1 MAKALPISQT
11 DLPVIVDQGY
21 AFVDK
26 TKFIETYENSKRAV
40 SMFLRPQRFGKTVFI
55 QMLKYYYDVALK
67 DESDRVFEGTYIA
80 SHPTPEKSDYYVV
93 SFDFSGT
100 DVKKDGDSAAESFSG
115 KIISGIVDFFQRYP
129 DLVPLTILETIP
141 AGREKYLPDYV
152 VMYYKNKQSFV
163 SGAAIIG
170 EFLLLLDTSQHKVM
184 VLIDE
189 YDNFSDDIL
198 CRNVKNFRYLVSKD
212 QNISTFY
219 QILRSSQQ
227 QNTIDQIFIA
237 GVLPIVLDMSLSG
250 FVYDCIYEYPEF
262 NDMVGFT
269 DDDVASLLKD
279 TVDFEKSCFSPNIL
293 REEMKRRYGGYIFS
307 PYSQHADS
315 AIYNPALC
323 LKFVEQFADRKYA
336 EIPPLQTVQDNDA
349 DFNALS
355 CYMNLV
361 NEEDRNSIVSRLDV
375 DSDPDDTFSTGYT
388 GIYALS
394 GSIKVTSE
402 KNKLNYSSGVTLLY
416 HLGFLTIMAKEEASS
431 IVEGYRS
438 GITYLKIPNLHWK
451 NLFSRYHLSR
461 YPSVYSTVMNNS
473 WNLGRLAQSNDVSCL
488 ENMLKSIAEAFA
500 NVSDDSMDES
510 TLVLAVYVA
519 LNSIPEAPF
528 NLVRKYGIK
537 HANQHVFSDGL
548 EDDEYQDV
556 DEKAVEKQL
565 MEEGI
570 IPKSEK
576 DECDDSPAVATS
588 EVVPEQD
595 NFPYDFIRDFL
606 DQDDDQVAL
615 NPKKGYADLVAIN
628 AKGGPNYIFEFKYH
642 KGSSVCSETMDR
654 VRDIL
659 WRRAEKQLE
668 FYVTDDRL
676 SKLPNLHRYIVVYAY
691 GKLLVRELPWSIL
704 PFAAT
709 ADAAYAEDGDA
720 ELRTS
725 G

>member
-1 MAKALPISQT
+1 MIKKLPTAQSSLQVFIDT
-11 DLPVIVDQGY
+11 NLVFI
-21 AFVDK
+21 DK
-26 TKFIETYENSKRAV
+26 TKSIETYETSKSRV
-40 SMFLRPQRFGKTVFI
+40 SMFLRPRRFGKTTFI
-55 QMLKYYYDVALK
+55 EMMKYYYDEALK
-67 DESDRVFEGTYIA
+67 DESDRIFEGSYIA
-80 SHPTPEKSDYYVV
+80 SHPTPKKSGYYVV
-93 SFDFSGT
+93 SFDFSGIET
-100 DVKKDGDSAAESFSG
+100 NKSSDKVLELFGDRVIA
-115 KIISGIVDFFQRYP
+115 GIKEFFERYP
-129 DLVPLTILETIP
+129 DLAPLTILETIP
-141 AGREKYLPDYV
+141 AGRKKYLPDYV

-163 SGAAIIG
+163 SGAAIIS
-170 EFLLLLDTSQHKVM
+170 EFLLLLGTSQHKVM

-189 YDNFSDDIL
+189 YDNFCEDVL
-198 CRNVKNFRYLVSKD
+198 GRNVKSFRDLVSKD
-212 QNISTFY
+212 ENIATFY
-219 QILRSSQQ
+219 QILRSFQLQ
-227 QNTIDQIFIA
+227 ITIDRIFVA

-250 FVYDCIYEYPEF
+250 FVYDSVYEYPEF

-279 TVDFEKSCFSPNIL
+279 TVDFEKSCFSPDIL

-375 DSDPDDTFSTGYT
+375 DSDPDDTFSAGYT
-388 GIYALS
+388 GIHALS

-402 KNKLNYSSGVTLLY
+402 KNKLNYSSDVTLLY

-438 GITYLKIPNLHWK
+438 GITYLKIPNLHCK

-461 YPSVYSTVMNNS
+461 YPAVYATVMNNA
-473 WNLGRLAQSNDVSCL
+473 WNLGLLAQRNDILCL
-488 ENMLKSIAEAFA
+488 EKMLNSIAEAFA
-500 NVSDDSMDES
+500 NLSDDSIDES
-510 TLVLAVYVA
+510 LLTLAVYVA
-519 LNSIPEAPF
+519 LNTIPEAPF

-606 DQDDDQVAL
+606 NQDIDHRPGRRIRTGRLEPQKR
-615 NPKKGYADLVAIN
+615 PRRS
-628 AKGGPNYIFEFKYH
+628 GGHQHQRRSKLYFRVQIPQGLQRPPRNHGQSVRHTLEKSGKTACLLCYRRQTEQTP
-642 KGSSVCSETMDR
+642 GSSQVCR
-654 VRDIL
+654 HVRL
-659 WRRAEKQLE
+659 WRGL
-668 FYVTDDRL
+668 Y
-676 SKLPNLHRYIVVYAY
+676 
-691 GKLLVRELPWSIL
+691 
-704 PFAAT
+704 
-709 ADAAYAEDGDA
+709 
-720 ELRTS
+720 S
-725 G
+725 GEALKERC